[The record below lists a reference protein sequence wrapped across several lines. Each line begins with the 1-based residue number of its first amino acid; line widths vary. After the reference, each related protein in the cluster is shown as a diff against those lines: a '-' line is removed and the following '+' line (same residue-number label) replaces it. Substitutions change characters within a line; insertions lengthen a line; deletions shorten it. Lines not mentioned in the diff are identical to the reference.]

1 LKIEESSLY
10 RQPMNSSQWWE
21 VTEIL
26 KTGLALLDQQL
37 AQSIAGQ
44 IREALQ
50 WLDPVMTEY
59 CASTCPSCNDPCCHA
74 QAIFFNRTDL
84 LSLIASGTSL
94 PPGQTRVS
102 PLAPCRYLQPTGCDL
117 PRIARPYVCVW
128 YLCEAQMDLFGEERA
143 ATQRLFVMHLE
154 KIRRNRLRLESLY
167 ESHFAPGLRSS

>member
-1 LKIEESSLY
+1 MKIEESSLY
-10 RQPMNSSQWWE
+10 RQPMSSSQWRE

-26 KTGLALLDQQL
+26 RAELALLDQE
-37 AQSIAGQ
+37 AVQSSAGQ

-59 CASTCPSCNDPCCHA
+59 CASTCPSCKDPCCHA

-128 YLCEAQMDLFGEERA
+128 YLCEAQMELFGEERA
-143 ATQRLFVMHLE
+143 SIQRHF
-154 KIRRNRLRLESLY
+154 IRHFENIRLNRLRLESLY
-167 ESHFAPGLRSS
+167 ESRSPMPLRSG

>member
-1 LKIEESSLY
+1 MRIEESSLY
-10 RQPMNSSQWWE
+10 RQPMSSSRWRE
-21 VTEIL
+21 VTERL
-26 KTGLALLDQQL
+26 RTGLALLDQE
-37 AQSIAGQ
+37 AVQSSAGQ

-50 WLDPVMTEY
+50 WLDPIMTRY
-59 CASTCPSCNDPCCHA
+59 CAITCPHCKDPCCQA

-84 LSLIASGTSL
+84 LFLIASGTSL

-102 PLAPCRYLQPTGCDL
+102 PLAPCRYLQSTGCCL
-117 PRIARPYVCVW
+117 PRTARPYVCVW

-167 ESHFAPGLRSS
+167 ESHCAPGLRSS